1 MLSSDENIET
11 IGQLLRVAQ
20 HYFGLQSE
28 YIRLDVIHK
37 VVKVITLSAMVLMVA
52 GLLVLAL
59 IYFSF
64 AAAFAL
70 STVTGLAGAFSIVGG
85 VYILLLVIV
94 VLNRHRWIERPL
106 VKFLAGMFFEK

>member
-70 STVTGLAGAFSIVGG
+70 STSCCWSLLYSTVTAGLNG
-85 VYILLLVIV
+85 
-94 VLNRHRWIERPL
+94 RW
-106 VKFLAGMFFEK
+106 